1 MKLQFLGAARQVTGS
16 KYYVETNGTRIL
28 VDCGMY
34 QEHDF
39 LERNWNVLPVRP
51 RDVDVVLLTHAH
63 IDHCGLL
70 PKFVP
75 EYQQVVEI
83 D

>member
-39 LERNWNVLPVRP
+39 LEPNWNILPVRP
-51 RDVDVVLLTHAH
+51 GTSTS
-63 IDHCGLL
+63 
-70 PKFVP
+70 FS
-75 EYQQVVEI
+75 
-83 D
+83 